1 MAIITTID
9 HLHVLGVYML
19 VHHLLPTV
27 TVPTLATRP
36 TSAESVQFNFPPYL
50 LIHCMLLFRSFHHNC
65 AETTGVASEHVG
77 LRKVLGI
84 HCNCRISTCVGR
96 QRASS

>member
-1 MAIITTID
+1 MFLKCMLGRSKPMAIITTVD

-50 LIHCMLLFRSFHHNC
+50 LIHC
-65 AETTGVASEHVG
+65 
-77 LRKVLGI
+77 
-84 HCNCRISTCVGR
+84 
-96 QRASS
+96 